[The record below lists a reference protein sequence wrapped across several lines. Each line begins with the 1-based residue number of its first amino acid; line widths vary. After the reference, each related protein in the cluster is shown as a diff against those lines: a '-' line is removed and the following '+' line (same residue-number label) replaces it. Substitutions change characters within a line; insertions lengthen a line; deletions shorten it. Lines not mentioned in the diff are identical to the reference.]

1 MVRIIIAVIIKTRIY
16 DYILNTDT
24 TGAVTGL
31 GIVLGLLVTG
41 LIVCAVAV
49 FIFFMRRNMVLKSNT
64 EPNGITFLPLLF
76 E

>member
-41 LIVCAVAV
+41 LIVGAVAV
-49 FIFFMRRNMVLKSNT
+49 FIFFMRRNKSNT
-64 EPNGITFLPLLF
+64 EPNGI
-76 E
+76 

>member
-1 MVRIIIAVIIKTRIY
+1 M
-16 DYILNTDT
+16 
-24 TGAVTGL
+24 TGL
-31 GIVLGLLVTG
+31 GTVLGLLVTG
-41 LIVCAVAV
+41 LIVGAVAV